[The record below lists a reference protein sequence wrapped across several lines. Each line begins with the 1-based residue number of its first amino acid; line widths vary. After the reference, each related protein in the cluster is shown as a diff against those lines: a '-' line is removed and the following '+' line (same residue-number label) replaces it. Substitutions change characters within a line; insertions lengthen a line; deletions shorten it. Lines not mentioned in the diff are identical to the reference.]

1 MKITISIFLLGI
13 TLSSVAQNDS
23 KVKQLPSITRSIGVS
38 FQKFDGLNS
47 RVANFPQ
54 FETLRDYTATIGLG
68 WLKEHKRV
76 ISAGSIN
83 LGSSMSGDR
92 DKKSSTIRY
101 FGVTADIGYD
111 VLKSEK
117 VMLYPLVGLGYQGYQ
132 AIFFKDNSAVL
143 FNDVMQSPTVQNNI
157 RSVRFNNSF
166 LLYRLGFGVSIKST
180 KHPENSIGLQ
190 AGYSGSF
197 KKRMWRSSEN
207 QLLGNAPEDNLSQFN
222 VGIIFINKPNFMK

>member
-1 MKITISIFLLGI
+1 MIISLFLLGI
-13 TLSSVAQNDS
+13 TLSATAQHDGKS
-23 KVKQLPSITRSIGVS
+23 KEMPFITRSVGVS

-54 FETLRDYTATIGLG
+54 FETLRDYAATIGLG
-68 WLKEHKRV
+68 WLKERNRV
-76 ISAGSIN
+76 VSAGGLN

-92 DKKSSTIRY
+92 DKKSSAIRY
-101 FGVTADIGYD
+101 FGLNADIGYD
-111 VLKSEK
+111 VLKSDK

-132 AIFFKDNSAVL
+132 AIFYKDNSAVL
-143 FNDVMQSPTVQNNI
+143 FNDVLQSPSVQNNI

-166 LLYRLGFGVSIKST
+166 LLYRLGFGVSFKSA

-197 KKRMWRSSEN
+197 KKRMWRSNEN
-207 QLLGNAPEDNLSQFN
+207 QLLGNAPEDKLSQFH
-222 VGIIFINKPNFMK
+222 VGIVLTSKPHFMK

>member
-1 MKITISIFLLGI
+1 MIISFFLLGI
-13 TLSSVAQNDS
+13 ALSAAAQHDGKS
-23 KVKQLPSITRSIGVS
+23 KEMPFITRSVGVS

-68 WLKEHKRV
+68 WLKERKRV
-76 ISAGSIN
+76 ISAGGLN

-92 DKKSSTIRY
+92 DKKSSAIRY
-101 FGVTADIGYD
+101 FGLNADIGYD
-111 VLKSEK
+111 VLKSDK

-132 AIFFKDNSAVL
+132 AIFYKDNSAVL
-143 FNDVMQSPTVQNNI
+143 FNDVLQSPSVQNNI

-166 LLYRLGFGVSIKST
+166 LLYRLGFGVSFKST

-197 KKRMWRSSEN
+197 KKRMWRSNEN
-207 QLLGNAPEDNLSQFN
+207 QLLGNAPEDKLSQFH
-222 VGIIFINKPNFMK
+222 VGIVLTSKPHFMK